1 MPRFS
6 ALMAA
11 LFTAGLALSATAQP
25 QPRPPKPAPAAAK
38 PAAPGAAKPAPGAA
52 KSAPGAAKPASPA
65 AKGAATPASPKS
77 IAAELHA
84 KAIRAKIL
92 RQRVGL
98 SEERAVKVEAVLE
111 RYAPERRRIE
121 ADIRDA
127 TKILRELM
135 RANSEDQQAYGRAL
149 DRLRAGQK
157 ALQSVRDREQEG
169 VRQLLKPREQA
180 LLLRSLENWRK
191 RARAGGT
198 A

>member
-11 LFTAGLALSATAQP
+11 LFTASLALSATAQP
-25 QPRPPKPAPAAAK
+25 QPRPPKPAPATAK
-38 PAAPGAAKPAPGAA
+38 PGTATAKPGTAAAKPAP
-52 KSAPGAAKPASPA
+52 PGAKATGAPA
-65 AKGAATPASPKS
+65 APKS
-77 IAAELHA
+77 TPAELHA
-84 KAIRAKIL
+84 KVIRAKIL

-111 RYAPERRRIE
+111 RYAPERRRVQ

-127 TKILRELM
+127 TKALRELM
-135 RANSEDQQAYGRAL
+135 RANSEDQQAYGHAL

-157 ALQSVRDREQEG
+157 ALQTLRDREEEG

>member
-11 LFTAGLALSATAQP
+11 LFPASLALSATAQP

-38 PAAPGAAKPAPGAA
+38 PGTAAAKPGTTAAKPGTAAAKPAPAG
-52 KSAPGAAKPASPA
+52 AKPTGAPA
-65 AKGAATPASPKS
+65 APKS
-77 IAAELHA
+77 TPAELHA

-111 RYAPERRRIE
+111 RYAPDRRRVQ

-127 TKILRELM
+127 TKILRDLM

-157 ALQSVRDREQEG
+157 ALQTLRDREEEG